1 MGQLQGNVTFIT
13 GAASGI
19 GAATAARF
27 QDEGAVVVTADVAGH
42 ADHLLD
48 VRDEEAVGAAI
59 SSIVKAHGRVDVVVN
74 AAGVAGG
81 GPVHMVDGGE
91 WDRIIDVNL
100 KGTFN
105 VCKHACEQMITQK
118 SGNIV
123 NIASIEGIEGTEGG
137 SVYNASKAGVI
148 MLTKSMAIDYG
159 PSGIRVN
166 AVCPGGV
173 KTPLLLGLIDQPG
186 MEEYRARMLG
196 AHKLGRFGEPE
207 EIANVIL
214 FLASSEASFMTGS
227 AVVVD
232 GGMTAGL
239 TGGFFGEF

>member
-1 MGQLQGNVTFIT
+1 MGQLQDQVAFIT

-19 GAATAARF
+19 GAATATRF
-27 QDEGAVVVTADVAGH
+27 LAEGAAVVTADIAGDP
-42 ADHLLD
+42 DHMLD
-48 VRDEEAVGAAI
+48 VRDEAAVAAVVA
-59 SSIVKAHGRVDVVVN
+59 SIVEAHGRIDVVVN

-81 GPVHMVDGGE
+81 GPVHMVDSDE
-91 WDRIIDVNL
+91 WDRVMDINL

-105 VCKHACEQMITQK
+105 VCKHVCAQMITQR
-118 SGNIV
+118 SGSVV
-123 NIASIEGIEGTEGG
+123 NIASVEGIEGTEGG
-137 SVYNASKAGVI
+137 SVYNASKGGVI

-159 PSGIRVN
+159 PNQIRVN

-173 KTPLLLGLIDQPG
+173 STPLLHSLIDQPG
-186 MEEYRARMLG
+186 MEDYRAKMLG

-207 EIANVIL
+207 EIANAVL

-227 AVVVD
+227 AMVVD

-239 TGGFFGEF
+239 SGGFFGEF

>member
-1 MGQLQGNVTFIT
+1 MGQLQDQVAFIT
-13 GAASGI
+13 GGASGI
-19 GAATAARF
+19 GAATATRF
-27 QDEGAVVVTADVAGH
+27 AAEGATVVTADIAGG
-42 ADHLLD
+42 ADFTLD
-48 VRDEEAVGAAI
+48 VRDEAAVAQAVA
-59 SSIVKAHGRVDVVVN
+59 SIVETHGRIDVVVN

-81 GPVHMVDGGE
+81 GPVHMVEASE
-91 WDRIIDVNL
+91 WDRVIDVNL

-105 VCKHACEQMITQK
+105 VCKHVCAQMITQK
-118 SGNIV
+118 SGSVV

-137 SVYNASKAGVI
+137 SVYNASKGGVI

-159 PSGIRVN
+159 KTGIRVN
-166 AVCPGGV
+166 AVCPGGI

-186 MEEYRARMLG
+186 METYKAKMLD

-207 EIANVIL
+207 EIANAVL

-227 AVVVD
+227 AMVVD

-239 TGGFFGEF
+239 GVGFFGEF